1 EVNITSEDIA
11 IGRGLCS
18 INGIKINNEFLFF
31 YLLTLKKYFNDNSTG
46 STFKA
51 ISTKIVK
58 ETKIPLPP
66 LKEQEQIA
74 SHLDELSSHV
84 KNLKQ
89 NYQAQIKDLQELK
102 KSLLDKAFK
111 GNL

>member
-1 EVNITSEDIA
+1 MYY
-11 IGRGLCS
+11 
-18 INGIKINNEFLFF
+18 EFLYFALKHF
-31 YLLTLKKYFNDNSTG
+31 TKEIELLAQGTTYKEVS
-46 STFKA
+46 KA
-51 ISTKIVK
+51 KIK
-58 ETKIPLPP
+58 EFKIPLPP
-66 LKEQEQIA
+66 LKEQKQIA

-102 KSLLDKAFK
+102 NSLLDKAFK